1 MYTNRFKIIFSPIH
15 LYYLLNIMHLN
26 IFFSAMLVTFALAWT
41 TYRKHYNF
49 VKWHESNVVFSHQGI
64 EQFYSSMV
72 AQKMGIVGVVLS
84 THRLFFFPKQQF
96 LIYWLRREK
105 KLVCPLHQIQ
115 WCWRHMPP
123 LSYILILVNLTKIC
137 NQITV

>member
-15 LYYLLNIMHLN
+15 LYYLLNIMHLIN
-26 IFFSAMLVTFALAWT
+26 FFSAMLVTFALAWT

-84 THRLFFFPKQQF
+84 THRLFFFSKQQF

>member
-1 MYTNRFKIIFSPIH
+1 
-15 LYYLLNIMHLN
+15 
-26 IFFSAMLVTFALAWT
+26 MLVTFALAWT

-123 LSYILILVNLTKIC
+123 LSYILILVNQPNYCVALFLVTC
-137 NQITV
+137 NMDMEKYLPFGYQWSLMRS

>member
-15 LYYLLNIMHLN
+15 LYYLLNIMHL
-26 IFFSAMLVTFALAWT
+26 IFFFWAMLVTFALAWT

-49 VKWHESNVVFSHQGI
+49 VKWHESIVVFSHQGI

-84 THRLFFFPKQQF
+84 THRLFFSSKQQF